1 MVNIFFSY
9 HEKELKKI
17 LLRFPIDITVMEMKK
32 SFSCKMEIPFKFIDC
47 YLFFFEA

>member
-17 LLRFPIDITVMEMKK
+17 LLRFPIDITVMEMKN
-32 SFSCKMEIPFKFIDC
+32 
-47 YLFFFEA
+47 YFFLKLKQYQTMQY